1 MAALNIPNLDY
12 SKLEKQYI
20 DRNAAIADPQKHWKI
35 VGVDDFMHE
44 FIYKIAI
51 ANPMWRFEATGVSR
65 LLSNDEGG
73 AEFELNSFDVYE
85 KRELL
90 GRISKERNYTRREDV
105 YCLRNKRIADER
117 ERGSELKTGNQAKA
131 LKAVKKY
138 FSLAKPVEVIEDKIS
153 KAMQSLRAIERGKE
167 TSIDYVWMDKRRE
180 VKQYMLERWGEFL
193 ATLPNPKDYEINML
207 ANVQEHEMVDKMRRD
222 AIDSKMYE
230 VVAVDSTYYVRF
242 KDDVKVVDS
251 TSLPEHL
258 RGKLGMLKL
267 VEVGAVVEGV
277 GYRAADDTFL
287 ISGESNDLQG

>member
-90 GRISKERNYTRREDV
+90 GRISKDRNYTRRENV

-138 FSLAKPVEVIEDKIS
+138 FSLAKPVEVIEEKIG
-153 KAMQSLRAIERGKE
+153 KAIQTLRSECHARG
-167 TSIDYVWMDKRRE
+167 TPIDYVWMDRRVE
-180 VKQYMLERWGEFL
+180 VQLYILERWDEFL
-193 ATLPNPKDYEINML
+193 ETLPNPKDYELSML
-207 ANVQEHEMVDKMRRD
+207 ANIKDHAMVDSMRKA
-222 AIDSKMYE
+222 AINSEMYE

-242 KDDVKVVDS
+242 KDDVTVVDS

-267 VEVGAVVEGV
+267 VEVGQVVEGV
-277 GYRAADDTFL
+277 GFRAADDTFL
-287 ISGESNDLQG
+287 ISGESNDVQG

>member
-1 MAALNIPNLDY
+1 MGALNIPNLDY
-12 SKLEKQYI
+12 SAVEKKF
-20 DRNAAIADPQKHWKI
+20 DERNASATNPEMHWKL

-51 ANPMWRFEATGVSR
+51 ANPMWRFEATGVNR
-65 LLSNDEGG
+65 VRSNDVGG

-90 GRISKERNYTRREDV
+90 GRISKDRNYTRRENV

-138 FSLAKPVEVIEDKIS
+138 FSLAKPVEVIEDKIG

-180 VKQYMLERWGEFL
+180 VKQYMLERWDEFL

-242 KDDVKVVDS
+242 KNDVKVVDS

-267 VEVGAVVEGV
+267 VEDGTVVEGV

-287 ISGESNDLQG
+287 ISGESNDVQG